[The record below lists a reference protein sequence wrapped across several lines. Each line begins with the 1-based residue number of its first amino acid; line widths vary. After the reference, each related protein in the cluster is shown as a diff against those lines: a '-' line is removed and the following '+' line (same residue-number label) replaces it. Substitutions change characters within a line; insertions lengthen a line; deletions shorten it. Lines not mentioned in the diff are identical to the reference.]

1 MIAFQNELQKSL
13 EIKFYHD
20 ENNVD
25 NRSKMYFFRNS
36 ANAVKIF
43 KFHALQLGQF
53 NRVIITICVLFNGD
67 Y

>member
-1 MIAFQNELQKSL
+1 MIAFQNELQKSFQ
-13 EIKFYHD
+13 IKFYHV
-20 ENNVD
+20 ENNVH